1 MFWIVLIIAALFFSW
16 RNYKKQT
23 ADCGP
28 YRRGERKR
36 SSEGSASRYPTA
48 AMGAGV
54 ADILARRNGLPIKGV
69 ELVFKLD
76 DDKRRYLAQQVKKE
90 LGLSENLDGA
100 ALRHKVEDILRRWP
114 AGIGSSP
121 RTFYHHLAAQGQVRD
136 ALAFDCMRTAF
147 LTRCIA
153 GLDWCDVHQAWLVLL
168 LNAQRAQ
175 DCFDSWED
183 YATAYVRA
191 RRVWLTLR
199 DTPTA
204 LAGRDLQEA
213 THYLQDPVSR
223 WRQLPWNEF
232 KIFEPI

>member
-16 RNYKKQT
+16 RNYKKNK
-23 ADCGP
+23 P
-28 YRRGERKR
+28 LI
-36 SSEGSASRYPTA
+36 ASRIAEEKEKDRLKDLRRDTRRRQWA
-48 AMGAGV
+48 LAL

-76 DDKRRYLAQQVKKE
+76 DDK
-90 LGLSENLDGA
+90 
-100 ALRHKVEDILRRWP
+100 RRWP

-153 GLDWCDVHQAWLVLL
+153 GLGWCDVHQAWLVLL

-204 LAGRDLQEA
+204 PAGRDLQEA

>member
-16 RNYKKQT
+16 RNYKKNKPLI
-23 ADCGP
+23 AARIAEEKEKDRLKDL
-28 YRRGERKR
+28 RRDTRR
-36 SSEGSASRYPTA
+36 RQWALA
-48 AMGAGV
+48 L

-69 ELVFKLD
+69 EL
-76 DDKRRYLAQQVKKE
+76 
-90 LGLSENLDGA
+90 GLSENLDDA

-121 RTFYHHLAAQGQVRD
+121 RTFYHYLAAQGQVRD

-153 GLDWCDVHQAWLVLL
+153 GLGWCDENQAWLVLL

-204 LAGRDLQEA
+204 PAGRDLQEA